1 MDFGRLL
8 TAMVTPFLDNGEV
21 DYAEVKRLAV
31 HLIENGNDSIL
42 VCGTTAETPT
52 LTHEEK
58 VNIVKAVKEAVG
70 DRAKIVV
77 GTGTNCTR
85 TTIEATKEME
95 ALGADGI
102 LVVEPYYNKP
112 SQEGMYQHFKAVAE
126 ATSLPIILYNIPGRC
141 GVNMTPELIARLAQ
155 IPNIVAVK
163 EAGGSVEQVSK
174 IRTLV
179 PDDFVIYSGDDSLT
193 LPMMSVGAYGV
204 ISVAAHVAG
213 KEIRAMID
221 AYVAGNVAEA
231 AQWHKKLYPI
241 FKSLFITANPVPVK
255 YALSQVGFGNGKVR
269 LPLVEANDSEKAIVF
284 QTMKD
289 LHLVYAAH
297 RNKNTFANIKRD
309 GATIFGCCVPLSM

>member
-58 VNIVKAVKEAVG
+58 VNIVKTVKEAVG
-70 DRAKIVV
+70 ERAKIVV

-102 LVVEPYYNKP
+102 LVVEPYYNTP

-221 AYVAGNVAEA
+221 AYVAGNVVEA

-289 LHLVYAAH
+289 LHLV
-297 RNKNTFANIKRD
+297 
-309 GATIFGCCVPLSM
+309 

>member
-58 VNIVKAVKEAVG
+58 VNIVKTVKEAVG
-70 DRAKIVV
+70 ERAKIVV

-95 ALGADGI
+95 ALGADGM

-221 AYVAGNVAEA
+221 AYVAGNVVEA

-289 LHLVYAAH
+289 LHLV
-297 RNKNTFANIKRD
+297 
-309 GATIFGCCVPLSM
+309 

>member
-58 VNIVKAVKEAVG
+58 VNIVKTVKEAVG
-70 DRAKIVV
+70 ERARIVV

-221 AYVAGNVAEA
+221 AYVAGNVVEA

-289 LHLVYAAH
+289 LHLV
-297 RNKNTFANIKRD
+297 
-309 GATIFGCCVPLSM
+309 

>member
-126 ATSLPIILYNIPGRC
+126 ATSLPIILYKIPGRC

-289 LHLVYAAH
+289 LHLV
-297 RNKNTFANIKRD
+297 
-309 GATIFGCCVPLSM
+309 

>member
-31 HLIENGNDSIL
+31 HLIENGNDSIV

-58 VNIVKAVKEAVG
+58 VNIVKTVKEAVG
-70 DRAKIVV
+70 ERAKIVV

-289 LHLVYAAH
+289 LHLV
-297 RNKNTFANIKRD
+297 
-309 GATIFGCCVPLSM
+309 

>member
-58 VNIVKAVKEAVG
+58 VNIVKTVKEAVG

-141 GVNMTPELIARLAQ
+141 GVNMAPELIARLAQ

-221 AYVAGNVAEA
+221 AYVAGNVVEA

-289 LHLVYAAH
+289 LHLV
-297 RNKNTFANIKRD
+297 
-309 GATIFGCCVPLSM
+309 

>member
-58 VNIVKAVKEAVG
+58 VNIVKTVKEAVG
-70 DRAKIVV
+70 ERAKIVV

-112 SQEGMYQHFKAVAE
+112 SQEGMYQHFKTVAE

-221 AYVAGNVAEA
+221 AYVAGNVVEA

-289 LHLVYAAH
+289 LHLV
-297 RNKNTFANIKRD
+297 
-309 GATIFGCCVPLSM
+309 

>member
-58 VNIVKAVKEAVG
+58 VNIVKTVKEAVG

-141 GVNMTPELIARLAQ
+141 GVNMAPELIARLAQ

-289 LHLVYAAH
+289 LHLV
-297 RNKNTFANIKRD
+297 
-309 GATIFGCCVPLSM
+309 

>member
-58 VNIVKAVKEAVG
+58 VNIVKTVKEAVG
-70 DRAKIVV
+70 ERAKIVV

-102 LVVEPYYNKP
+102 LVVGPYYNKP

-221 AYVAGNVAEA
+221 AYVAGNVVEA

-289 LHLVYAAH
+289 LHLV
-297 RNKNTFANIKRD
+297 
-309 GATIFGCCVPLSM
+309 

>member
-1 MDFGRLL
+1 M
-8 TAMVTPFLDNGEV
+8 
-21 DYAEVKRLAV
+21 
-31 HLIENGNDSIL
+31 
-42 VCGTTAETPT
+42 
-52 LTHEEK
+52 
-58 VNIVKAVKEAVG
+58 G

-289 LHLVYAAH
+289 LHLV
-297 RNKNTFANIKRD
+297 
-309 GATIFGCCVPLSM
+309 

>member
-213 KEIRAMID
+213 KEISAMID
-221 AYVAGNVAEA
+221 AYVAGNVVEA

-289 LHLVYAAH
+289 LHLV
-297 RNKNTFANIKRD
+297 
-309 GATIFGCCVPLSM
+309 

>member
-58 VNIVKAVKEAVG
+58 VNIVKTVKEAVG
-70 DRAKIVV
+70 ERAKIVV

-221 AYVAGNVAEA
+221 AYVAGNVVEA

-269 LPLVEANDSEKAIVF
+269 LPLVEANEKKKAIVF

-289 LHLVYAAH
+289 LHLV
-297 RNKNTFANIKRD
+297 
-309 GATIFGCCVPLSM
+309 

>member
-77 GTGTNCTR
+77 GTGTTCTR

-289 LHLVYAAH
+289 LHLV
-297 RNKNTFANIKRD
+297 
-309 GATIFGCCVPLSM
+309 

>member
-221 AYVAGNVAEA
+221 AYVAGNVVEA

-289 LHLVYAAH
+289 LHLV
-297 RNKNTFANIKRD
+297 
-309 GATIFGCCVPLSM
+309 

>member
-58 VNIVKAVKEAVG
+58 VNIVKTVKEAVG
-70 DRAKIVV
+70 ERAKIVV

-141 GVNMTPELIARLAQ
+141 GVNMTPELIVRLAQ

-221 AYVAGNVAEA
+221 AYVAGNVVEA

-289 LHLVYAAH
+289 LHLV
-297 RNKNTFANIKRD
+297 
-309 GATIFGCCVPLSM
+309 

>member
-58 VNIVKAVKEAVG
+58 VNIVKIVKEAVG

-221 AYVAGNVAEA
+221 AYVAGNVVEA

-289 LHLVYAAH
+289 LHLV
-297 RNKNTFANIKRD
+297 
-309 GATIFGCCVPLSM
+309 